1 MNFTS
6 ASENKF
12 VLGKLFF
19 ELEVLEELYRF
30 LFLIIQS
37 AVSEDLGK
45 LTFSYI
51 SGHNWC
57 NSVKGQQ
64 YLSKYVKLQMPTHFD
79 PTISFFSFVKLVYES
94 HL

>member
-1 MNFTS
+1 M
-6 ASENKF
+6 
-12 VLGKLFF
+12 LGKLFF

-37 AVSEDLGK
+37 AVLEDLGK

-57 NSVKGQQ
+57 DPVKGQQYLWQ
-64 YLSKYVKLQMPTHFD
+64 YLSKYVKL
-79 PTISFFSFVKLVYES
+79 
-94 HL
+94 